1 VLFEDFVIKVQE
13 PPFVSD
19 ETTSQKTKR
28 VPVTYI
34 GRDSSLNSSS
44 ITRSR
49 RGNIAEGTPSEQVDE
64 RLPQRGWLSR
74 IAKPDGYIF
83 DSIGGEGSF
92 VYVVDYEIRTDH
104 PVGNFF
110 GFVGFFFK
118 KKEIKLLTFHRLRY
132 SLVRTCR

>member
-1 VLFEDFVIKVQE
+1 VLLGNFVIKDNVQE
-13 PPFVSD
+13 EPPPVSD
-19 ETTSQKTKR
+19 ETTSQNIKR

-49 RGNIAEGTPSEQVDE
+49 RGNIAEETLSEIVDKN
-64 RLPQRGWLSR
+64 LPQRAWLSR

-92 VYVVDYEIRTDH
+92 VYVIDYGLDVH
-104 PVGNFF
+104 HLVGNFF
-110 GFVGFFFK
+110 RFVGFFK
-118 KKEIKLLTFHRLRY
+118 RN
-132 SLVRTCR
+132 